1 MLLYHLGYEVIEKPD
16 VRYGRKNADF
26 GQGFYLTAQD
36 EFAGK
41 WAKERKEQQPVLN
54 TYEMDLTG
62 LELHRF
68 VRDAHWYDY
77 ICNNRAGRRDTLGA
91 DVIIGPIAN
100 DTIYDT
106 LGIFTSGILKR
117 EAALEFLMIG
127 PEYEQIALKTDKA
140 ADQLRWKSARIIGRE
155 EISRFRDAV
164 VKEQE
169 EYLHAV
175 GVAMERMSLV

>member
-1 MLLYHLGYEVIEKPD
+1 
-16 VRYGRKNADF
+16 
-26 GQGFYLTAQD
+26 
-36 EFAGK
+36 
-41 WAKERKEQQPVLN
+41 
-54 TYEMDLTG
+54 
-62 LELHRF
+62 
-68 VRDAHWYDY
+68 
-77 ICNNRAGRRDTLGA
+77 
-91 DVIIGPIAN
+91 
-100 DTIYDT
+100 
-106 LGIFTSGILKR
+106 
-117 EAALEFLMIG
+117 MIG